1 MPQATRESAAAL
13 AVPGEALGPLERGL
27 AVLRVMAA
35 DPDPRRRAGD
45 LARTT
50 GLARSTV
57 DRIAVTLA
65 RLGHLRT
72 EGRDLLL
79 APRLMELGNAYLT
92 SCGLPDALEPYAVAL
107 ADELDESVSIAV
119 PDGDGVRFI
128 TQATR
133 RRAMSLAFR
142 IGDLLP
148 AERCAPGAVFAAGWD
163 ETDRERWLARRREDP
178 LDTGFPAVPPR
189 LAPSAPGV
197 TEAAFGTRVREAAA
211 AGWSLD
217 DQLIEPGLVAVAHAV
232 RDPSGATVCA
242 LSVVSHT
249 SRHTARTLREHALP
263 RLRQAAAVMEE
274 ALRTQS
280 RSGPPPAAP
289 APAEGAVDSGLKA
302 ELGPEFLQS
311 LARGLTVLRALGSA
325 RGGMSLTAVAG
336 AAALPRASA
345 RRALITLQYLGYVRA
360 DGGLFTLLPRVLEL
374 GYARLSRLS
383 FGEIVRPHLAELA
396 GQVRESA
403 SIAVLDGDEIRYVE
417 RVPTARIMSVDI
429 TVGTRFAAYAT
440 SMGRVLLADLPA
452 EEQAARLERIR
463 FEPFTRHTVRSAGA
477 LADIIESV
485 GREGHA
491 LVDEE
496 LEEGLRSVA
505 MPLRDRQGRAVAA
518 VNVSQHAGRAT
529 RQQFLDAV
537 LPALA
542 AAVARIEADLAVAS
556 ERQPIAAG

>member
-1 MPQATRESAAAL
+1 MPQAMRESAAAP
-13 AVPGEALGPLERGL
+13 AAPGETVGPLERGL
-27 AVLRVMAA
+27 TVLRTMAK
-35 DPDPRRRAGD
+35 DPQPRQRASD

-57 DRIAVTLA
+57 DRIAITLA
-65 RLGHLRT
+65 RLGYLRC

-79 APRLMELGNAYLT
+79 APRLMELGNAYLA
-92 SCGLPDALEPYAVAL
+92 SCGLPDALEPHAVAL

-148 AERCAPGAVFAAGWD
+148 AERCAPGAIFAAGWD
-163 ETDRERWLARRREDP
+163 GADRERWLARRRADP

-189 LAPSAPGV
+189 ADTTRTDLV
-197 TEAAFGTRVREAAA
+197 EAAFDARTDEAAGR
-211 AGWSLD
+211 GWSLD
-217 DQLIEPGLVAVAHAV
+217 DQFIEPGLVAVAHAV
-232 RDPSGATVCA
+232 RDPAGRPLCA

-249 SRHTARTLREHALP
+249 SRHSARTLREHALP
-263 RLRQAAAVMEE
+263 RLRRSAAAMEE
-274 ALRTQS
+274 ALRAPH
-280 RSGPPPAAP
+280 RPAPPPPAAVP
-289 APAEGAVDSGLKA
+289 GVADSGLKA

-311 LARGLTVLRALGSA
+311 LARGLTVLRALGTA
-325 RGGMSLTAVAG
+325 PGGLGLTAVAE

-345 RRALITLQYLGYVRA
+345 RRALITLEYLGHVRA
-360 DGGLFTLLPRVLEL
+360 DGGVFTLLPRVLEL

-383 FGEIVRPHLAELA
+383 FGEIVRPHLAELV
-396 GQVRESA
+396 GLVRESA
-403 SIAVLDGDEIRYVE
+403 SVAVLDGDEIRYVE
-417 RVPTARIMSVDI
+417 RVPTTRIMSVDI

-440 SMGRVLLADLPA
+440 SMGRVLLAGLPA
-452 EEQAARLERIR
+452 PEQAARLARTG
-463 FEPFTRHTVRSAGA
+463 FEPLTRHTVRSAGA
-477 LADIIESV
+477 LADILGSV
-485 GREGHA
+485 SHDGHA

-505 MPLRDRQGRAVAA
+505 VPLQDRRGVTVAA

-529 RQQFLDAV
+529 RQQFLDTV
-537 LPALA
+537 LPALK
-542 AAVARIEADLAVAS
+542 AAVARMEADLAVAS
-556 ERQPIAAG
+556 ERQYIGPA

>member
-1 MPQATRESAAAL
+1 MRESAAAL
-13 AVPGEALGPLERGL
+13 APPGETVGPLERGL
-27 AVLRVMAA
+27 AVLRTMAG
-35 DPDPRRRAGD
+35 DPDSRLRASD

-57 DRIAVTLA
+57 DRIALTLA
-65 RLGHLRT
+65 RLGYLRSD
-72 EGRDLLL
+72 GRDLML
-79 APRLMELGNAYLT
+79 APRLMELGNAYLA
-92 SCGLPDALEPYAVAL
+92 SCGLPGALEPHAIAL

-133 RRAMSLAFR
+133 RRAMALAFR

-163 ETDRERWLARRREDP
+163 GADRTRWLTRRGQDP

-189 LAPSAPGV
+189 VPPLRPDR
-197 TEAAFGTRVREAAA
+197 TEAAFEARVREAADL
-211 AGWSLD
+211 GWSTD

-232 RDPSGATVCA
+232 RDPAGTPVCA

-249 SRHTARTLREHALP
+249 SRHSAQSLREHALP
-263 RLRQAAAVMEE
+263 RLRLAAAAMEE
-274 ALRTQS
+274 ALRAPS
-280 RSGPPPAAP
+280 RPAAP
-289 APAEGAVDSGLKA
+289 PVTSAAADTGTGLKA
-302 ELGPEFLQS
+302 ELGPDFLQS
-311 LARGLTVLRALGSA
+311 LARGLTVLRALGAA
-325 RGGMSLTAVAG
+325 RGGLTLTAVAA

-345 RRALITLQYLGYVRA
+345 RRSLLTLQHLGYVRA
-360 DGGLFTLLPRVLEL
+360 DEGAFTLLPRVLEL

-383 FGEIVRPHLAELA
+383 FGEIVRPHLAELT

-403 SIAVLDGDEIRYVE
+403 SVAVLDGDEIRYVE

-440 SMGRVLLADLPA
+440 SMGRVLLASLPA
-452 EEQAARLERIR
+452 PERAARLARIT
-463 FEPFTRHTVRSAGA
+463 FEPLTRHTVTTPGA
-477 LADIIESV
+477 LADILESV
-485 GREGHA
+485 ARDGHA

-505 MPLRDRQGRAVAA
+505 MPLRDGSGRTIAA

-529 RQQFLDAV
+529 RQQFLEAV
-537 LPALA
+537 LPHLA
-542 AAVARIEADLAVAS
+542 AAVARTEADLAVAA
-556 ERQPIAAG
+556 ERQHIAAP

>member
-1 MPQATRESAAAL
+1 MPQAMRESAAAL
-13 AVPGEALGPLERGL
+13 AAPGEAVGPLERGL
-27 AVLRVMAA
+27 TVLRVMAA
-35 DPDPRRRAGD
+35 DPDSRQRASD
-45 LARTT
+45 LARAT

-57 DRIAVTLA
+57 DRIAITLA
-65 RLGHLRT
+65 RLGYLRS

-79 APRLMELGNAYLT
+79 APRLMELGNAYLA

-119 PDGDGVRFI
+119 PDGDAVRFI

-148 AERCAPGAVFAAGWD
+148 AERCAPGAVFAGGWD
-163 ETDRERWLARRREDP
+163 EADRGRWLARRREDP
-178 LDTGFPAVPPR
+178 LDTAFPAVPPR
-189 LAPSAPGV
+189 VEPSPPELV
-197 TEAAFGTRVREAAA
+197 EAAFDARVREAAGL
-211 AGWSLD
+211 GWALD
-217 DQLIEPGLVAVAHAV
+217 DQFIEPGLVAVAHAV
-232 RDPSGATVCA
+232 RDPAGTVVCA

-249 SRHTARTLREHALP
+249 SRHSARSLREHALP
-263 RLRQAAAVMEE
+263 RLRRAAAAMEE
-274 ALRTQS
+274 ALRTPP
-280 RSGPPPAAP
+280 RPGPPLAAP
-289 APAEGAVDSGLKA
+289 APEAVDSGLKA

-311 LARGLTVLRALGSA
+311 LARGLAVLRALGSA
-325 RGGMSLTAVAG
+325 RGGLGLTAAAE

-360 DGGLFTLLPRVLEL
+360 DGGVFTLLPRVLEL

-383 FGEIVRPHLAELA
+383 FGEIVRPHLVELTR
-396 GQVRESA
+396 QVRESA

-452 EEQAARLERIR
+452 PEQATRLARTR
-463 FEPFTRHTVRSAGA
+463 FEPLTRHTVTTADA
-477 LADIIESV
+477 LADILETV
-485 GREGHA
+485 RRDGYA

-496 LEEGLRSVA
+496 LEEGLRSAA
-505 MPLRDRQGRAVAA
+505 MPLRDRLGSTVAA

-529 RQQFLDAV
+529 RQEFLDTV
-537 LPALA
+537 LPPLA
-542 AAVARIEADLAVAS
+542 GAVARIEADLAVAS
-556 ERQPIAAG
+556 ERQHISAT